1 MIYVSQFS
9 FDASV
14 AIFLGNGML
23 AGLKVRRN
31 SIFVGQTGRRK
42 SKFVANLREKAGSS
56 EGAQ

>member
-1 MIYVSQFS
+1 MLVSSRLMQVLPF
-9 FDASV
+9 
-14 AIFLGNGML
+14 FLGNGML

-42 SKFVANLREKAGSS
+42 SKFVVNIREKAGSS